1 MRNGAQS
8 EVIDGVFDDPWDE
21 ELEDV
26 NAEESDESDQDSP
39 SVFNKIN
46 FKSFKR
52 PHTLFLILPSNLINQ
67 PP

>member
-26 NAEESDESDQDSP
+26 NDEEGEEPDQDSP
-39 SVFNKIN
+39 SVFNKIIL
-46 FKSFKR
+46 KSFKR
-52 PHTLFLILPSNLINQ
+52 SHSLLLSYPQI
-67 PP
+67 